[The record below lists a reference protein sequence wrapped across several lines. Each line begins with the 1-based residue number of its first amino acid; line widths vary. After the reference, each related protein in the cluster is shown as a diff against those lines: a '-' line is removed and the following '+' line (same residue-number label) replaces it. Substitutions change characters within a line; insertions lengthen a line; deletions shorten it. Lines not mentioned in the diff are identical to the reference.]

1 MAQLKAKRWLVAG
14 RVQGVGF
21 RYFTEKKGNAL
32 GVDGWVRNLD
42 DGRVE
47 AFAMGTDGQL
57 KEFAAALY
65 KGPVGADVRHVEELL
80 DAPVNL
86 SGFHVR

>member
-1 MAQLKAKRWLVAG
+1 MAYEKAKRWFVAG

-21 RYFTEKKGNAL
+21 RYFAEKKGNAL
-32 GVDGWVRNLD
+32 GVKGWVRNLD

-47 AFAMGTDGQL
+47 VFAIGKDAQL
-57 KEFAAALY
+57 KEFAAALH
-65 KGPVGADVRHVEELL
+65 KGPVGSDVRSVEELVE
-80 DAPVNL
+80 APVNL